1 MDDGSSLNRS
11 ARIATNCFTL
21 EEVNLLCNVLKS
33 RYNIIATLNK
43 CGKDKG
49 HIIYIHV
56 KSMELFANIVK
67 PYLLPSL
74 YYKLGSYNSL

>member
-1 MDDGSSLNRS
+1 MDDGSNVNRG

-33 RYNIIATLNK
+33 RYNIIATPNK
-43 CGKDKG
+43 CGKDKS
-49 HIIYIHV
+49 HIIYIHIN
-56 KSMELFANIVK
+56 SMKLFTTIVK

-74 YYKLGSYNSL
+74 YYKLGSYK